1 MADELFSL
9 VEKYTSVESMV
20 ESFVESSYLKLME
33 VMAKKR
39 INSWFLWY
47 VPVCGSFLK
56 LLQKNN
62 KKTYLLHKIC
72 SKFFEFF
79 TKVIQEDRVSVN
91 YILLKRNH

>member
-9 VEKYTSVESMV
+9 VEYTSVESMV

-47 VPVCGSFLK
+47 GK
-56 LLQKNN
+56 LLCVEEGSLF
-62 KKTYLLHKIC
+62 KKKI
-72 SKFFEFF
+72 K
-79 TKVIQEDRVSVN
+79 KLIYNIKIAVN
-91 YILLKRNH
+91 ALSF

>member
-39 INSWFLWY
+39 IKSGFLWY
-47 VPVCGSFLK
+47 GTFLCVAEGSLFKKKIKK
-56 LLQKNN
+56 LIYNI
-62 KKTYLLHKIC
+62 KIA
-72 SKFFEFF
+72 
-79 TKVIQEDRVSVN
+79 VN
-91 YILLKRNH
+91 SLSF